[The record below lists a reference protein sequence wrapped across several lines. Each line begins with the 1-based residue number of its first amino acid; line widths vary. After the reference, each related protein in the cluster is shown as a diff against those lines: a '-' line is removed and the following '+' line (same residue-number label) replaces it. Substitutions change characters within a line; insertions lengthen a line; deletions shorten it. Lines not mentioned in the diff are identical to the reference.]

1 MNTYK
6 KYRKK
11 YAKDPVKMR
20 QVLAETV
27 DNIKLKL
34 YEGKIVIGNDSHEV
48 HTVWSIFKDKEASD
62 VISNAARGIMYKIDK
77 IK

>member
-1 MNTYK
+1 
-6 KYRKK
+6 
-11 YAKDPVKMR
+11 MR